1 MAKIA
6 GVVST
11 MVGLFLAVDLI
22 WPLILNVSDLLIVT
36 AFGLGAVIVFRIGSK
51 MLSESRSIGKVLG
64 IFVVI
69 LSLVLT
75 AKFIFGFILSFVSF
89 MIMSVQLLGV
99 WLLIWIGMH
108 WYRQGAFCFPWR

>member
-1 MAKIA
+1 
-6 GVVST
+6 
-11 MVGLFLAVDLI
+11 
-22 WPLILNVSDLLIVT
+22 
-36 AFGLGAVIVFRIGSK
+36 
-51 MLSESRSIGKVLG
+51 
-64 IFVVI
+64 VI